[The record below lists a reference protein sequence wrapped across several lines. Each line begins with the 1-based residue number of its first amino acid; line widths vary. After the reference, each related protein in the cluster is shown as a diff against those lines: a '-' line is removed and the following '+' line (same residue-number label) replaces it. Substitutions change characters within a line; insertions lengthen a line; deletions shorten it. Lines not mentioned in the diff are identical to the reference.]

1 MIYWLLAG
9 GRECGATADD
19 ADLEGSFLQQLRIA
33 FPARFGAQALRRT
46 TLTRPSEP
54 AALTGLYIG
63 AAQTP
68 ILKEDFSVIAT
79 HACKRMCVEGSRF
92 GVEKP

>member
-9 GRECGATADD
+9 GRECGATAED

-54 AALTGLYIG
+54 AGVDGPVHRGG
-63 AAQTP
+63 ANP
-68 ILKEDFSVIAT
+68 NFKGRFLRDCNS
-79 HACKRMCVEGSRF
+79 RMQKNVR
-92 GVEKP
+92 

>member
-33 FPARFGAQALRRT
+33 FPARFGA
-46 TLTRPSEP
+46 
-54 AALTGLYIG
+54 
-63 AAQTP
+63 
-68 ILKEDFSVIAT
+68 
-79 HACKRMCVEGSRF
+79 
-92 GVEKP
+92 